1 MVIFFEVVKMKILE
15 KKDLLKLIYFSSI
28 RKFDFRD
35 FLSLLQRFGDDYYL
49 LDGRWVK
56 IEENQARKE
65 YIAEKEKGEE

>member
-1 MVIFFEVVKMKILE
+1 MKILE

-35 FLSLLQRFGDDYYL
+35 FLSLLQRFGDDYCL

-56 IEENQARKE
+56 IEENQTRKE
-65 YIAEKEKGEE
+65 YITEKEKGEE

>member
-1 MVIFFEVVKMKILE
+1 MKILE

-49 LDGRWVK
+49 LDEGWVK
-56 IEENQARKE
+56 IQENQTRKE

>member
-1 MVIFFEVVKMKILE
+1 MKILE

-35 FLSLLQRFGDDYYL
+35 FLSLLSRFGDDYSRQN
-49 LDGRWVK
+49 GKWVK
-56 IEENQARKE
+56 VKENQTRKK

>member
-1 MVIFFEVVKMKILE
+1 MKILE

-35 FLSLLQRFGDDYYL
+35 FLSLLQRFGDDYCL

-56 IEENQARKE
+56 IEENQVRKE

>member
-1 MVIFFEVVKMKILE
+1 MKILE

-35 FLSLLQRFGDDYYL
+35 FLSLLQRFGDDYCL
-49 LDGRWVK
+49 QDGKWVK
-56 IEENQARKE
+56 VKENQTRKK

>member
-1 MVIFFEVVKMKILE
+1 MKILE

-35 FLSLLQRFGDDYYL
+35 FLSLLQRFGDDYSRQN
-49 LDGRWVK
+49 GKWVK
-56 IEENQARKE
+56 VKENQIRKK

>member
-1 MVIFFEVVKMKILE
+1 MKILE

-35 FLSLLQRFGDDYYL
+35 FFSLLQRFGDDYYL
-49 LDGRWVK
+49 QNGKWVK
-56 IEENQARKE
+56 GKENQTRKE

>member
-1 MVIFFEVVKMKILE
+1 MKILE

-35 FLSLLQRFGDDYYL
+35 FLSLLSRFGDDYCL
-49 LDGRWVK
+49 QDEKWVK
-56 IEENQARKE
+56 VKENQTRKK

>member
-1 MVIFFEVVKMKILE
+1 MKILE

-49 LDGRWVK
+49 LDGGWVK
-56 IEENQARKE
+56 IQENQTRKE